1 MESGYNIM
9 SDGYL
14 LFVVKNIRTVSK
26 ITFDCI
32 YFTFVKT
39 LFPYE
44 NVFVVEKEKIVIKEP
59 EKKRKRKQL

>member
-44 NVFVVEKEKIVIKEP
+44 NVFVVEKEK
-59 EKKRKRKQL
+59 